1 MLEPKD
7 SPGTFQLATGTDYI
21 EIVVKTVD
29 MGDSQ
34 TPSTTM
40 AGPNNLTISGHAR
53 NNRNSGR
60 RGTVMANVPF
70 IPESPSSGVQQQVS
84 TAPGS
89 LTESGGSSRFSF
101 AGLS

>member
-40 AGPNNLTISGHAR
+40 AGPNNAR